1 MSVSCSPGGLYTESR
16 IKTASDQRH
25 FSLLWRPLLALAK
38 GGPLELPSTVQ
49 SGRTDLVW
57 QTWSDGFPLPTND
70 PIASQD
76 KLVGNRNL
84 GGAVY
89 VMALSSEELLLLGTA
104 AVILTD
110 TKKRKHKK
118 WSKDWLLKRQKFS
131 HISLLEEL
139 RLESD
144 DWFNYLRMDHDIRFL
159 TVSMVASLSFS
170 FNFSANSSYASF
182 FFSLFK

>member
-1 MSVSCSPGGLYTESR
+1 M
-16 IKTASDQRH
+16 
-25 FSLLWRPLLALAK
+25 
-38 GGPLELPSTVQ
+38 
-49 SGRTDLVW
+49 
-57 QTWSDGFPLPTND
+57 PTND

-144 DWFNYLRMDHDIRFL
+144 DWFNYLRMDHDTYLELLSAVTPYIEKRDTNMRQAITAHERLTATLLLILFIRFL

-182 FFSLFK
+182 FFSLFI

>member
-1 MSVSCSPGGLYTESR
+1 M
-16 IKTASDQRH
+16 
-25 FSLLWRPLLALAK
+25 
-38 GGPLELPSTVQ
+38 
-49 SGRTDLVW
+49 
-57 QTWSDGFPLPTND
+57 PTND

-118 WSKDWLLKRQKFS
+118 WSKDWLLKRQKCS
-131 HISLLEEL
+131 HISPDLI
-139 RLESD
+139 D
-144 DWFNYLRMDHDIRFL
+144 
-159 TVSMVASLSFS
+159 
-170 FNFSANSSYASF
+170 
-182 FFSLFK
+182 